1 MSAISQKSISG
12 ITSITTPAGV
22 DNVFTV
28 HTNDT
33 TERFRVDSNGNQVI
47 AGILTASN
55 HIFLSGGD
63 LVINDVISH
72 FGDGNTKIRFPADD
86 TISYETAGSE
96 RVRITSAGNVGIGT
110 DNPTTKLNVR
120 GTIQAVDSVTGF
132 VSLTPTGSI
141 EIRRGAGGFIDFST
155 AASEDY
161 DCRIKQT
168 SGNDLIFE
176 TGGSG
181 SASEKLRITS
191 DGKMGL
197 GTASPIG
204 DFEIFN
210 NSGISSCVV
219 RGPKALLA
227 IMGDSDNTG
236 ASETEASL
244 MFTSDSHTI
253 LNSPLTAH
261 GFEIALINE
270 EPGSGLR
277 FHDGT
282 ANAERLRITS
292 AGKVGINETDPEA
305 NLEINRGSEGKYLV
319 IGGDDANNGRALT
332 FTSSEGGTGS
342 NGALHTINAKSGNGA
357 IAFATTGTER
367 LRIRSDGSVRVGSTN
382 NTSFTAD
389 TGADELV
396 VGDAN
401 NGVNRGMTIYNHSGS
416 DGRICFAQPDDD
428 DAGMIKYSHG
438 GNVMQ
443 FFVES
448 SERVR
453 IKDNGEI
460 NVYRGGNGDVF
471 EYWRVSQSLFVVDNL
486 SNESNTR
493 MRIRNPNGQINYNS
507 SSDYRLKENDVKI
520 TDGITRIKKLRPIQF
535 KWKSGTNTY
544 DGFFAHEV
552 SEACPMAVD
561 GTKDQ
566 VATADDVSKGYAKN
580 VGDPIYQGIDHG
592 KMVPVLTAAL
602 QEAITKIETL
612 EAKVSALEG
621 S

>member
-55 HIFLSGGD
+55 HVFLTGGD

-96 RVRITSAGNVGIGT
+96 RLRITSDGKVGIGTDNPAKKLEVYVGSSQIKVKGNDAGSFHIDPNSTGGTQEALIGQANGDLRLQSGAGSYQANRANILLKNSNKHIIMNADATGNVGIGT

-141 EIRRGAGGFIDFST
+141 EIRRGDGGFIDFST

-168 SGNDLIFE
+168 GNDLTFT

-219 RGPKALLA
+219 RGPQALLA

-292 AGKVGINETDPEA
+292 AGKVGINETNPEA
-305 NLEINRGSEGKYLV
+305 NVEINRGSEGKYLV

-367 LRIRSDGSVRVGSTN
+367 LRILSTGGITFNGDTAAANSLDDYEEGSWTPTVLSGGNIGTPSYTCTYTKIGRLVTINADIAHLTDTTSNTN
-382 NTSFTAD
+382 IKIGGLPYVPSGTVAREYSAVCHGERYSGGD
-389 TGADELV
+389 IIVAYLV
-396 VGDAN
+396 
-401 NGVNRGMTIYNHSGS
+401 YNSGS
-416 DGRICFAQPDDD
+416 FGINFRFGVPTNHFSYV
-428 DAGMIKYSHG
+428 KHSHI
-438 GNVMQ
+438 
-443 FFVES
+443 S
-448 SERVR
+448 
-453 IKDNGEI
+453 DNGDDNNLRFTLTYEI
-460 NVYRGGNGDVF
+460 
-471 EYWRVSQSLFVVDNL
+471 
-486 SNESNTR
+486 T
-493 MRIRNPNGQINYNS
+493 
-507 SSDYRLKENDVKI
+507 
-520 TDGITRIKKLRPIQF
+520 
-535 KWKSGTNTY
+535 
-544 DGFFAHEV
+544 
-552 SEACPMAVD
+552 
-561 GTKDQ
+561 
-566 VATADDVSKGYAKN
+566 
-580 VGDPIYQGIDHG
+580 
-592 KMVPVLTAAL
+592 
-602 QEAITKIETL
+602 
-612 EAKVSALEG
+612 
-621 S
+621 